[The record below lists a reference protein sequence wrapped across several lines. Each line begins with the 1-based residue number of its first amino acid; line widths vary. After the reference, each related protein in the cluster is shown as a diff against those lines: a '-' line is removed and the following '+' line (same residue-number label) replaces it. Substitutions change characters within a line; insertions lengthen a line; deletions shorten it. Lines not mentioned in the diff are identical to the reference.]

1 MDPFTFISLIILG
14 FFYAILASMI
24 GIGGGLLYVPT
35 LDFGFGLDTI
45 DATFVSS
52 FVIVF
57 TKADKIPKTQL
68 ADTINKYKEFLLNQW
83 EELPDTFVS
92 SSTSGMGKEEILNF
106 ISETNDRLK

>member
-35 LDFGFGLDTI
+35 LDFGYGLETI

-57 TKADKIPKTQL
+57 T
-68 ADTINKYKEFLLNQW
+68 
-83 EELPDTFVS
+83 S
-92 SSTSGMGKEEILNF
+92 SSAFLNF
-106 ISETNDRLK
+106 RSQRGLDFGNDQQRTGE